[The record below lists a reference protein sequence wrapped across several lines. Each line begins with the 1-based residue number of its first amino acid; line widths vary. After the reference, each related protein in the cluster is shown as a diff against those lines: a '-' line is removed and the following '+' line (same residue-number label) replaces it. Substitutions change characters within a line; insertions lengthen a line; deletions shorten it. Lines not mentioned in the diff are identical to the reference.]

1 MRYPSTQ
8 TSPNGTCHAHAPI
21 RTRKTCSEM
30 GDPLTQSSISPRKKN
45 QIQVGNIHIHI
56 ILPSGSSPLLLH
68 IPLPKVGNPKSGN
81 IHIHI
86 IIHIFPSGSIPLPL
100 HIPLPLPL
108 PLPLHIPMKTPS
120 HPSWNP
126 TRTTTNHIPRNHISR
141 GRAIPHITIILGS
154 PHPARPTRNHI
165 SRGSISIR
173 STSLSLPN
181 SKHIPPLP

>member
-45 QIQVGNIHIHI
+45 QIQV
-56 ILPSGSSPLLLH
+56 
-68 IPLPKVGNPKSGN
+68 GN